1 MNISFI
7 LLQAAAQ
14 PQGSGNMFVWLIL
27 IFVVMWIMMIGPQR
41 KQRKKEEAF
50 RSGLKK
56 GDSVTFSGGIYG
68 KIHEVGETTVEVEVS
83 HDVIITV
90 EKNMLQPDPRGDKK

>member
-1 MNISFI
+1 MNISFV

-14 PQGSGNMFVWLIL
+14 PQGSSSMFIWLIL

-50 RSGLKK
+50 RANMKK

-68 KIHEVGETTVEVEVS
+68 KIHEVGETTVDVEVS
-83 HDVIITV
+83 NGVILTV
-90 EKNMLQPDPRGDKK
+90 EKTMLQPDPREEKK